1 MHVENGTKT
10 DRKEYM
16 RDFIKNKTVQRKI
29 AFSTED
35 NEIIGRYCDHIGQ
48 GFSEMVRNLILA
60 DMNKNGWE
68 ELIKPPKNDG
78 KKPGNA

>member
-16 RDFIKNKTVQRKI
+16 RDFIKNKTVQRKV

-35 NEIIGRYCDHIGQ
+35 NEIIGRYCDYIGQ
-48 GFSEMVRNLILA
+48 GFSEFIRKLIID

-78 KKPGNA
+78 KKSGNA